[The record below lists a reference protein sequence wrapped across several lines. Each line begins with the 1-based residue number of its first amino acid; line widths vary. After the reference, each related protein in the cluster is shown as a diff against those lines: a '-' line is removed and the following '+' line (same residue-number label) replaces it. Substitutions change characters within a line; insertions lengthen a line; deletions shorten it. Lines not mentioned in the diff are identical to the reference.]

1 MRRAQRGMAAA
12 ILLTGLGLLWP
23 ATGAAPVATPS
34 GASGAAPTV
43 TTAAAS
49 AAQAGPAPAGVSA
62 GNATTATPPSVTVPS
77 AASAGT
83 TPMPAP
89 ATTSGA
95 CPVSPDH
102 VTNFCLP
109 DPDPLA
115 FEKTA
120 ITNLPAARV
129 DVAYTYRFLGTGGE
143 PPYVFSEVGTG
154 LPDGLTLD
162 ANGNVRGIAAQPGR
176 RTFTV
181 ELRDRWGQGVRQQ
194 FAINVTG
201 PRSSRS
207 APKLAPTIV
216 PVIQNVPIAATQTPL
231 RSRTQIDTWRITDA
245 LLEKIVPPPPPE
257 AGSEPAAEVGGETT
271 AAAPAPVAGATA
283 VAVSTSGTGAT
294 AVSSAD
300 STQASATDGDG
311 LDELSDAGAAQLVT
325 LIKPLLNVDYP
336 TRALF
341 TAALD
346 TRVCAYA
353 AALTSRVALETSQ
366 NAPTADQWQQR
377 CATAWQG
384 PPPKSPPQLSE
395 APVKWQD
402 LPATL
407 MPPRVRAWLV
417 DQAIQPHDATIGSP
431 PPWSGTGC
439 NCLIA
444 ATSGAVYGFVPNWS
458 DSKQGPK
465 LDFSLYERL
474 MGFAQPFDDD
484 GNVTP
489 LQPDAAQLDFLR
501 AVHRYGS
508 KLDVTIYRKD
518 WQFLLHMPEDQRR
531 RVAEQVAR
539 QAMRMIDVP
548 LRQYE
553 TRWEDR
559 LPAVASDSHVGDG
572 ITLFLDQAPRPG
584 DPRYAAFDDF
594 RHRLIQTLIAEM
606 RRSKRHYTLNL
617 MFPASDLVPTLRKP
631 DERVRLLPVSAAAA
645 TQRKGG
651 APASAPAAPAA
662 ANSDPGSAVW
672 TFNRLFDYLVQAEDP
687 PYQDGRIV
695 VGAEGYRSRT
705 NVTLRYVV
713 ALPEPTT
720 QSKKVLRDAVENTA
734 DLAGTNRAIV
744 VRRVLPLVS
753 IGSADAR
760 QMRDDMA
767 YFNDNFGGVALWPQ
781 PAADAVT
788 SQLVE
793 SAVRSTMLA
802 GETRE
807 GALCNVVCDG
817 RWVLRAAF
825 WLLLAIATISLA
837 LYVVSCRVRALGRPY
852 QLYLLVAGLVPL
864 VIGGLLLRCDPDL
877 ASADLSNRLLFLVLA
892 AVIITMLI
900 PLLKPRVQKP

>member
-12 ILLTGLGLLWP
+12 MLAAGCGLLWP
-23 ATGAAPVATPS
+23 ATGTAPAATALPASSPSVASASAPAATASAASVPAAAPSAP
-34 GASGAAPTV
+34 AA
-43 TTAAAS
+43 TTAA
-49 AAQAGPAPAGVSA
+49 PA
-62 GNATTATPPSVTVPS
+62 ATTAAPKP
-77 AASAGT
+77 A
-83 TPMPAP
+83 AP
-89 ATTSGA
+89 AIVPPASSSLA
-95 CPVSPDH
+95 CPIVPGRATD
-102 VTNFCLP
+102 FCLP

-120 ITNLPAARV
+120 VTNLPTATV
-129 DVAYTYRFLGTGGE
+129 DIAYAYRFQATGGE
-143 PPYVFSEVGTG
+143 PPYVFTEVGKT

-162 ANGNVRGIAAQPGR
+162 PNGNLRGIAAQPGR

-194 FAINVTG
+194 FSINVTG
-201 PRSSRS
+201 PRSTTPRP
-207 APKLAPTIV
+207 APKPAPTAV

-231 RSRTQIDTWRITDA
+231 RSRTQIDTWRMTDA
-245 LLEKIVPPPPPE
+245 VLEKIVPPPPPE
-257 AGSEPAAEVGGETT
+257 PVANAATEGATEGATEPAP
-271 AAAPAPVAGATA
+271 AAAPAATTPLA
-283 VAVSTSGTGAT
+283 ES
-294 AVSSAD
+294 
-300 STQASATDGDG
+300 DG

-325 LIKPLLNVDYP
+325 LLKPMLNVDYP

-341 TAALD
+341 ASALD

-353 AALTSRVALETSQ
+353 AALTSRVALESRQ
-366 NAPTADQWQQR
+366 AAPSADQWQQR

-384 PPPKSPPQLSE
+384 PPPKAPPQLSE

-402 LPATL
+402 LPAAL
-407 MPPRVRAWLV
+407 MPPRVRLWLI
-417 DQAIQPHDATIGSP
+417 DQAMQSHDATKVSP

-439 NCLIA
+439 NCLVA

-458 DSKQGPK
+458 DTANGPK

-484 GNVTP
+484 GNVTA

-508 KLDVTIYRKD
+508 KLDVTIYRRD
-518 WQFLLHMPEDQRR
+518 WQFLLPLPEEQRR

-548 LRQYE
+548 LRHYE

-572 ITLFLDQAPRPG
+572 ITLFLDQAPLPG
-584 DPRYAAFDDF
+584 DPRFAAFDDF

-606 RRSKRHYTLNL
+606 RRGKRHYTLNL
-617 MFPASDLVPTLRKP
+617 MFPASDLVPSLRRP
-631 DERVRLLPVSAAAA
+631 DERATPAVAPASSPAA
-645 TQRKGG
+645 TPRKGV
-651 APASAPAAPAA
+651 ATPASAPAADAMPGGAA
-662 ANSDPGSAVW
+662 W
-672 TFNRLFDYLVQAEDP
+672 TFGRLFDYLVQAEDP

-695 VGAEGYRSRT
+695 VGADGYHSRT
-705 NVTLRYVV
+705 NVTLRYVA
-713 ALPEPTT
+713 ALPEPTS
-720 QSKKVLRDAVENTA
+720 QSKKILRDAVENTA

-744 VRRVLPLVS
+744 VRRIVPLVS

-760 QMRDDMA
+760 QMGDDMA

-781 PAADAVT
+781 PIADAAT

-793 SAVRSTMLA
+793 ATVRSTMLA

-807 GALCNVVCDG
+807 GALCNLVCDG

-825 WLLLAIATISLA
+825 WLLLGIALVSLA
-837 LYVVSCRVRALGRPY
+837 LFVFSCRVRALGRPY
-852 QLYLLVAGLVPL
+852 QLYLLVAGIVPL

-877 ASADLSNRLLFLVLA
+877 ASANFSNRLLFLVLA
-892 AVIITMLI
+892 GVILTMLI